1 MVSDEIICLFFH
13 FLKMDSLQANLA
25 IVSHAV
31 RIFFTTNKIRT
42 KNIFHNFKELIVR
55 ASVDF

>member
-31 RIFFTTNKIRT
+31 RIFFTILVL
-42 KNIFHNFKELIVR
+42 NIISTALQP
-55 ASVDF
+55 